1 MNNKLTAGLLLS
13 LISFG
18 LQAEIYYLDI
28 DKSIEIAREKSYSM
42 LSHKQDIII
51 TESNM
56 KATTAGLKTHVDLDF
71 TLPQYTETIRSFEDT
86 SGLTYYP
93 VRQLNYSGRLNVNQ
107 PLITD
112 GRLYLT
118 GTLNNTDDIYNS
130 KRLMNLNTRIGF
142 SQPLNAFYGYN
153 NVRSSMRQAKLNY
166 EQSQK
171 RLKREELNM
180 VYNVMSSFYNLLQ
193 VQKSMALSASNLERQ
208 NEAYELARNKYAAGL
223 IKEVDVLQ
231 MEVDLA
237 EARNNYDIALINQA
251 SVANNFKE
259 LIGLDIRDSVVLDM
273 NMDYKI
279 VMVDMNKAVDLAM
292 KNRLEIREQEIQVEL
307 SKMSIKRTKA
317 NGLPSASLTAYFEK
331 SGISEMVRDNEIGAS
346 LKRATTDYMGRP
358 HNYGV
363 GLTVSVPVVDFG
375 ENRAQVRSAK
385 ASLQKTLYQQEVVR
399 RNIESEVRNL
409 VTDVNS
415 SIKRLQLLEKNIE
428 IAEKSFEITRARYAD
443 GDVDSQTLALERD
456 RLNNAYTSHLQAYI
470 NYQLKLADLM
480 RNTFYDFVNGVEIE

>member
-1 MNNKLTAGLLLS
+1 
-13 LISFG
+13 
-18 LQAEIYYLDI
+18 
-28 DKSIEIAREKSYSM
+28 
-42 LSHKQDIII
+42 
-51 TESNM
+51 
-56 KATTAGLKTHVDLDF
+56 
-71 TLPQYTETIRSFEDT
+71 
-86 SGLTYYP
+86 
-93 VRQLNYSGRLNVNQ
+93 VNQ

-112 GRLYLT
+112 GRIYLN
-118 GTLNNTDDIYNS
+118 GSLNNTDDIYNS
-130 KRLMNLNTRIGF
+130 KRLMNLNTRLGF
-142 SQPLNAFYGYN
+142 TQPLNAFYAYN
-153 NVRSSMRQAKLNY
+153 NIRSQMRQAKLNY

-171 RLKREELNM
+171 RLKREELNL
-180 VYNVMSSFYNLLQ
+180 VYNVMSSFYSLLQ

-208 NEAYELARNKYAAGL
+208 DEAYQLAKNKYAAGL

-251 SVANNFKE
+251 SAANNFKE

-273 NMDYKI
+273 DMNYKI
-279 VMVDMNKAVDLAM
+279 VLVDMNKAVELAM

-307 SKMSIKRTKA
+307 SRMSIKRQQA

-331 SGISEMVRDNEIGAS
+331 SGISEMQRDNELGAS

-358 HNYGV
+358 HNYGL
-363 GLTVSVPVVDFG
+363 GLTVSVPVLDFG

-443 GDVDSQTLALERD
+443 GDVDSQMLALERD